1 MSNQVLDKIKDIQK
15 ELNELE
21 VKKDLPQSQR
31 VIASIVR
38 LLDDSVSVDDQ
49 SLFQLFT
56 DSDGKIR
63 ANASWFY
70 EDSVMTDR
78 KATYKVHPQNNL
90 NLDIKLYGITKP
102 SKRTIAWAQSLTP
115 NFEDEPF
122 NKNFN
127 VGIDFIVPKSAD
139 RIIVVL
145 SNNWVIRTLELKG
158 KLTVTFQ
165 EILARWAEIK
175 NFDKKTELHNIL
187 WESFDIQPL
196 NKKFYSGI
204 SERFT
209 LLRQY
214 LVKEKVFDEKH
225 ASLFANRLLG
235 RVIFCWFLDKKG
247 IINPDQKYFDSESF
261 DNDNEYYK
269 TKLERLFFGVLNT
282 PIGDREFKDDVT
294 PFLNGGLF
302 EARKNDLYNDSKLS
316 FPKNYFD
323 DLFEFLSGYN
333 FTTDESTSQ
342 FQQVAIDPEMLGR
355 IFENL
360 LAEMTE
366 ETGEQARKAKGAFY
380 TPREI
385 VDYMCKESL
394 KEYLKTKIEHDE
406 QLDQRLYQLI
416 DAPDKDFQDQDHNW
430 RRDWKPYKADI
441 LKALDEL
448 KVLDPACGSGAFP
461 IGMLQLLVRVYE
473 RLEARFDSYK
483 TKLGIIEKNIYGVDI
498 EPMAVEIARLRAW
511 LSIIVD
517 EESDSK
523 KIKPLPNLE
532 FKFICANSLINLD
545 EGGSTAIGEDP
556 TLAQKLQDI
565 RDAYFNTESLNKKK
579 KLRNDYDKAIKEGV
593 GGGIFG
599 NSKKAQQLST
609 YRPFDNE
616 AQADFFDPQFMFGTN
631 AFDMVIGNPPYVS
644 TKGRDGDIKERLN
657 DLYGFADDLYSHFY
671 FRGIDLAKNNTGI
684 LAYITSKTFWTIQS
698 KKNLRELLQRNKI
711 VEIFDTAQPFSA
723 MVDTCVVIV
732 MKIEVS
738 DYSFNFFDGKEDLI
752 QPKKYEANISLYR
765 DAVNNVFFIP
775 DDFNL
780 QIYNK
785 FNTQVSRLMS
795 KWWEKI
801 ETSRK
806 ITQNEEELRS
816 YRDSLKEGELSLL
829 GLLTEG
835 GQGLATAN
843 NGKYVGVIDGTKQ
856 AESIRRSRPQKLVE
870 VGKKIKD
877 SNLSKGG
884 YLSDKSENE
893 IRELF
898 DSLKLKYGR
907 DIFGQGYL
915 YRIVSK
921 EEIANVNQLTEEEKE
936 YGIEVTNPY
945 FVPYDKGDKDGNRW
959 WLETPYVIDWSKES
973 VSFLK
978 ENSGKKGKGMPVVR
992 NPQYYFREG
1001 FCWSDIHTVLIKS
1014 RLKTGGVY
1022 DVKSMSMFSQSEYL
1036 PDWFFVSILNSTI
1049 VSEYDFNFIN
1059 STSSFQINDARQIP
1073 IVIPTKIQLSNFKEV
1088 FDEAYSIKK
1097 KQFTSDLNKEEA
1109 KKKLLEIQNKLDELV
1124 SELYGISR
1132 KEVVIKKTNDLI

>member
-175 NFDKKTELHNIL
+175 NFDNKTELHNIL

-261 DNDNEYYK
+261 ENDNEYYK

-302 EARKNDLYNDSKLS
+302 EARRNDLYNDSKLS

-342 FQQVAIDPEMLGR
+342 FQQIAIDPEMLGR

-394 KEYLKTKIEHDE
+394 KEYLKTKIEKDE

-532 FKFICANSLINLD
+532 FKFICANSLIDLD
-545 EGGSTAIGEDP
+545 KNGSNTFGDDP
-556 TLAQKLQDI
+556 ELQEKLASI
-565 RDAYFNTESLNKKK
+565 RDGYFNTESLNKKK
-579 KLRNDYDKAIKEGV
+579 KLRGDYEKLVTQGEGL
-593 GGGIFG
+593 FG
-599 NSKKAQQLST
+599 ESKKSKQLKT

-616 AQADFFDPQFMFGTN
+616 AQAEFFDPKFMFGVN
-631 AFDMVIGNPPYVS
+631 LFDVMVGNPPYLGE
-644 TKGRDGDIKERLN
+644 KGNKKIFDG
-657 DLYGFADDLYSHFY
+657 
-671 FRGIDLAKNNTGI
+671 
-684 LAYITSKTFWTIQS
+684 
-698 KKNLRELLQRNKI
+698 I
-711 VEIFDTAQPFSA
+711 VESGLGSRFRLGKMDLF
-723 MVDTCVVIV
+723 
-732 MKIEVS
+732 
-738 DYSFNFFDGKEDLI
+738 YYFFH
-752 QPKKYEANISLYR
+752 
-765 DAVNNVFFIP
+765 
-775 DDFNL
+775 
-780 QIYNK
+780 
-785 FNTQVSRLMS
+785 
-795 KWWEKI
+795 
-801 ETSRK
+801 
-806 ITQNEEELRS
+806 
-816 YRDSLKEGELSLL
+816 L
-829 GLLTEG
+829 GLD
-835 GQGLATAN
+835 
-843 NGKYVGVIDGTKQ
+843 V
-856 AESIRRSRPQKLVE
+856 
-870 VGKKIKD
+870 
-877 SNLSKGG
+877 
-884 YLSDKSENE
+884 
-893 IRELF
+893 
-898 DSLKLKYGR
+898 
-907 DIFGQGYL
+907 
-915 YRIVSK
+915 
-921 EEIANVNQLTEEEKE
+921 
-936 YGIEVTNPY
+936 
-945 FVPYDKGDKDGNRW
+945 
-959 WLETPYVIDWSKES
+959 
-973 VSFLK
+973 LK
-978 ENSGKKGKGMPVVR
+978 ENGILSFITTNYFITATGAKKLIQDLEKRATVISMINFNEMKIFESALGQHNMVTVIQKGKTERKAKTAVTNRSGYLKKSESIIKAILVSEDPETDYFCVDQEDLFVNGVINLRKDKNNRLSIILDKVNDSTYEKLGELCHINKGFHSGCDKVTKSNLKKVNGNYGIGDGIFVVSKKELEAKKIENDISHICYKSSFINKYYSQEDS
-992 NPQYYFREG
+992 NPELFVIYTNKNTDINSYPNTKDHLSNFRPFLEMKREYKNG
-1001 FCWSDIHTVLIKS
+1001 
-1014 RLKTGGVY
+1014 RLPW
-1022 DVKSMSMFSQSEYL
+1022 FSQHWPRDEDIFTDTEKIVLPYRSKTNLFSYIDYDFYASEDVLYIRMK
-1036 PDWFFVSILNSTI
+1036 DDRVSLKYILGILNSKLFYLYLYYRGKRKGETLELYQEPL
-1049 VSEYDFNFIN
+1049 SKLPIN
-1059 STSSFQINDARQIP
+1059 IAT
-1073 IVIPTKIQLSNFKEV
+1073 
-1088 FDEAYSIKK
+1088 
-1097 KQFTSDLNKEEA
+1097 
-1109 KKKLLEIQNKLDELV
+1109 DELYSLV
-1124 SELYGISR
+1124 VENVEKIISNKKEGVNDNQELQGEIDKLIMEIYRLSPED
-1132 KEVVIKKTNDLI
+1132 KEFVDNMHIPKQ

>member
-175 NFDKKTELHNIL
+175 NFDNKTELHNIL

-261 DNDNEYYK
+261 DNDNEYYRN
-269 TKLERLFFGVLNT
+269 KLERLFFGVLNT

-394 KEYLKTKIEHDE
+394 KEYLKTKIEKDE

-532 FKFICANSLINLD
+532 FKFICANSLIDLD
-545 EGGSTAIGEDP
+545 KSGNNTFGDDP
-556 TLAQKLQDI
+556 ELQEKLASI

-579 KLRNDYDKAIKEGV
+579 KLRTEYEKLVTQGEGL
-593 GGGIFG
+593 FG
-599 NSKKAQQLST
+599 ESKKSKQLKT

-616 AQADFFDPQFMFGTN
+616 AQAEFFDPKFMFGVVF
-631 AFDMVIGNPPYVS
+631 FDIVIANPPYIDSEGMVNNGQS
-644 TKGRDGDIKERLN
+644 DLRDLIQQNYKWTKGNWDIYIAFFELGFRCASKEGVLVYITPDKWISKSFGDELRRGVIDNIFSILKSGRNVFETAKVDSIITFISKKKHDQIKVVEYTSNGFQHKRDYPKNKLNDPYALDFIFSENLELIEKLEKFTESISDYAICENACATSDAYKLKPLLQNIKDEDYDFNKYFKIINTGTISKYFSRWCKKEMTYLKDKYLCPVVNKEDFLKEFSNSYSQKSIKPKIIIKGLNLLDGTLDLYGDTIPAKTTLILTSESLDDLKFLLALINNDLTLFYLKEKYPASSYNQGITFTKDMINNFPIPAIDNKKKQQVISLVDQILNITFAPDFVDSPESRADIQIITNQLN
-657 DLYGFADDLYSHFY
+657 DLFTNMYGL
-671 FRGIDLAKNNTGI
+671 
-684 LAYITSKTFWTIQS
+684 
-698 KKNLRELLQRNKI
+698 
-711 VEIFDTAQPFSA
+711 
-723 MVDTCVVIV
+723 
-732 MKIEVS
+732 EV
-738 DYSFNFFDGKEDLI
+738 
-752 QPKKYEANISLYR
+752 
-765 DAVNNVFFIP
+765 
-775 DDFNL
+775 
-780 QIYNK
+780 
-785 FNTQVSRLMS
+785 
-795 KWWEKI
+795 
-801 ETSRK
+801 
-806 ITQNEEELRS
+806 
-816 YRDSLKEGELSLL
+816 
-829 GLLTEG
+829 
-835 GQGLATAN
+835 
-843 NGKYVGVIDGTKQ
+843 
-856 AESIRRSRPQKLVE
+856 
-870 VGKKIKD
+870 
-877 SNLSKGG
+877 
-884 YLSDKSENE
+884 
-893 IRELF
+893 
-898 DSLKLKYGR
+898 
-907 DIFGQGYL
+907 
-915 YRIVSK
+915 
-921 EEIANVNQLTEEEKE
+921 
-936 YGIEVTNPY
+936 
-945 FVPYDKGDKDGNRW
+945 
-959 WLETPYVIDWSKES
+959 
-973 VSFLK
+973 
-978 ENSGKKGKGMPVVR
+978 
-992 NPQYYFREG
+992 
-1001 FCWSDIHTVLIKS
+1001 
-1014 RLKTGGVY
+1014 
-1022 DVKSMSMFSQSEYL
+1022 
-1036 PDWFFVSILNSTI
+1036 
-1049 VSEYDFNFIN
+1049 
-1059 STSSFQINDARQIP
+1059 
-1073 IVIPTKIQLSNFKEV
+1073 
-1088 FDEAYSIKK
+1088 
-1097 KQFTSDLNKEEA
+1097 EEA
-1109 KKKLLEIQNKLDELV
+1109 DMIYKKL
-1124 SELYGISR
+1124 
-1132 KEVVIKKTNDLI
+1132 

>member
-175 NFDKKTELHNIL
+175 NFDNKTELHNIL

-261 DNDNEYYK
+261 ENDNEYYK

-394 KEYLKTKIEHDE
+394 KEYLKTKIEKDE

-532 FKFICANSLINLD
+532 FKFICANSLIDLD
-545 EGGSTAIGEDP
+545 KNGNNTFGDDP
-556 TLAQKLQDI
+556 ELQEKLASI

-579 KLRNDYDKAIKEGV
+579 KLRGDYEKLVTQGEGL
-593 GGGIFG
+593 FG
-599 NSKKAQQLST
+599 ESKKSKQLKT

-616 AQADFFDPQFMFGTN
+616 AQAEFFDPQFMFGVRFFN
-631 AFDMVIGNPPYVS
+631 IILANPPYIEF
-644 TKGRDGDIKERLN
+644 KKLKN
-657 DLYGFADDLYSHFY
+657 KDLYSEYVSAKGKYDIYVLF
-671 FRGIDLAKNNTGI
+671 FELSEKILNKDGNLVFITPTTFLKKDFGKSIRGHINSNFTITKILDFSDIQMFESAINYTGVFIFKKGRPEKYSFKYHKYKNSSSGLKPEI
-684 LAYITSKTFWTIQS
+684 VLSTI
-698 KKNLRELLQRNKI
+698 NN
-711 VEIFDTAQPFSA
+711 
-723 MVDTCVVIV
+723 
-732 MKIEVS
+732 EVS
-738 DYSFNFFDGKEDLI
+738 D
-752 QPKKYEANISLYR
+752 
-765 DAVNNVFFIP
+765 
-775 DDFNL
+775 
-780 QIYNK
+780 
-785 FNTQVSRLMS
+785 
-795 KWWEKI
+795 
-801 ETSRK
+801 
-806 ITQNEEELRS
+806 
-816 YRDSLKEGELSLL
+816 
-829 GLLTEG
+829 
-835 GQGLATAN
+835 
-843 NGKYVGVIDGTKQ
+843 
-856 AESIRRSRPQKLVE
+856 
-870 VGKKIKD
+870 
-877 SNLSKGG
+877 
-884 YLSDKSENE
+884 
-893 IRELF
+893 
-898 DSLKLKYGR
+898 
-907 DIFGQGYL
+907 
-915 YRIVSK
+915 
-921 EEIANVNQLTEEEKE
+921 
-936 YGIEVTNPY
+936 
-945 FVPYDKGDKDGNRW
+945 
-959 WLETPYVIDWSKES
+959 
-973 VSFLK
+973 
-978 ENSGKKGKGMPVVR
+978 
-992 NPQYYFREG
+992 
-1001 FCWSDIHTVLIKS
+1001 
-1014 RLKTGGVY
+1014 
-1022 DVKSMSMFSQSEYL
+1022 
-1036 PDWFFVSILNSTI
+1036 
-1049 VSEYDFNFIN
+1049 
-1059 STSSFQINDARQIP
+1059 
-1073 IVIPTKIQLSNFKEV
+1073 NFKEV
-1088 FDEAYSIKK
+1088 ISIDSTDLK
-1097 KQFTSDLNKEEA
+1097 DLNWNFQKKTFRTLFNKLSNNTKPLDHYTDEIFQGIASGKDEVFYIQEDQIKAHDLEMDLIKPIVKGKDVKAYNINWSGFYVIYPYDEDSRVLSEDTLQSKYPKVYSYLKSKKDLLSGRGYFSKSSKKWYELWNQRKLANFNQLRIVVPEISGNNNFSLTNKYLGNTKTYHILLKDKKEENYKFFIGLLNSTFA
-1109 KKKLLEIQNKLDELV
+1109 NYVYKHITTPQAGGFFAYKTQFLKSIPILMKSDYIDKIASEVTLLENERDERKINEIRHKIDNLVMDLYELTKEEREEINKF
-1124 SELYGISR
+1124 I
-1132 KEVVIKKTNDLI
+1132 NQ

>member
-78 KATYKVHPQNNL
+78 KATYKVHPQNSL

-175 NFDKKTELHNIL
+175 NFDNKTELHNIL

-282 PIGDREFKDDVT
+282 PIGDREFKDDLT

-394 KEYLKTKIEHDE
+394 KEYLKTKIEKDE

-441 LKALDEL
+441 MKALGEL

-532 FKFICANSLINLD
+532 FKFICANSLIDLD
-545 EGGSTAIGEDP
+545 KSGNNTFGDDP
-556 TLAQKLQDI
+556 ELQEKLASI
-565 RDAYFNTESLNKKK
+565 RDGYFNTESLNKKK
-579 KLRNDYDKAIKEGV
+579 KLRNDYDQLVKV
-593 GGGIFG
+593 GPSIFG
-599 NSKKAQQLST
+599 ESEKTNQLKT

-616 AQADFFDPQFMFGTN
+616 SSASFFNSEFMFGTN
-631 AFDMVIGNPPYVS
+631 GFNIVIGNPPYVS
-644 TKGRDGDIKERLN
+644 VKKISVSDKKIFGKLFETGKGR
-657 DLYGFADDLYSHFY
+657 
-671 FRGIDLAKNNTGI
+671 
-684 LAYITSKTFWTIQS
+684 
-698 KKNLRELLQRNKI
+698 
-711 VEIFDTAQPFSA
+711 
-723 MVDTCVVIV
+723 
-732 MKIEVS
+732 
-738 DYSFNFFDGKEDLI
+738 
-752 QPKKYEANISLYR
+752 
-765 DAVNNVFFIP
+765 
-775 DDFNL
+775 FNL
-780 QIYNK
+780 FTLFLERGHK
-785 FNTQVSRLMS
+785 L
-795 KWWEKI
+795 
-801 ETSRK
+801 
-806 ITQNEEELRS
+806 
-816 YRDSLKEGELSLL
+816 LKEGSILTYILPE
-829 GLLTEG
+829 GLFSNTEDKYIRKYLI
-835 GQGLATAN
+835 QKTTILEIGLFTKRVFEASVDTAIILVKN
-843 NGKYVGVIDGTKQ
+843 MKDDQKLKIVSDLNTKINEIDQKDLDIEPEYIFPVKTNEDGNQIIKLIEK
-856 AESIRRSRPQKLVE
+856 ASVKLVE
-870 VGKKIKD
+870 LFEVQQGIIYSGRPKEDVFSNEKISSEYKKILDGRDILRYKINWGLKLENRFIKYTKELHRPREERIFTVKEKIVLPRRSTKLVCALD
-877 SNLSKGG
+877 DEQFYLLNTGYVILPKNNFQEIKYVLGILNSNLMNFYYNNRYFGWQITIPALNSLPIKIG
-884 YLSDKSENE
+884 SENE
-893 IRELF
+893 I
-898 DSLKLKYGR
+898 KK
-907 DIFGQGYL
+907 
-915 YRIVSK
+915 
-921 EEIANVNQLTEEEKE
+921 
-936 YGIEVTNPY
+936 
-945 FVPYDKGDKDGNRW
+945 
-959 WLETPYVIDWSKES
+959 VIDIVDKIIEQ
-973 VSFLK
+973 
-978 ENSGKKGKGMPVVR
+978 KK
-992 NPQYYFREG
+992 
-1001 FCWSDIHTVLIKS
+1001 SDIDTTVLEN
-1014 RLKTGGVY
+1014 L
-1022 DVKSMSMFSQSEYL
+1022 
-1036 PDWFFVSILNSTI
+1036 LNSEIYKIYNIDEKTI
-1049 VSEYDFNFIN
+1049 
-1059 STSSFQINDARQIP
+1059 
-1073 IVIPTKIQLSNFKEV
+1073 
-1088 FDEAYSIKK
+1088 SIIEGN
-1097 KQFTSDLNKEEA
+1097 L
-1109 KKKLLEIQNKLDELV
+1109 
-1124 SELYGISR
+1124 
-1132 KEVVIKKTNDLI
+1132 

>member
-175 NFDKKTELHNIL
+175 NFDNKTELHNIL

-247 IINPDQKYFDSESF
+247 IINPDQKYFDSKSF
-261 DNDNEYYK
+261 DNDSEYYK
-269 TKLERLFFGVLNT
+269 TKLERLFFEVLNT
-282 PIGDREFKDDVT
+282 PIEDREFKDDVT

-302 EARKNDLYNDSKLS
+302 EARKNDLYKNSKLS

-394 KEYLKTKIEHDE
+394 KEYLKTKIEKDE

-430 RRDWKPYKADI
+430 RRDWKPYKSDI

-532 FKFICANSLINLD
+532 FKFICANSLIDLD
-545 EGGSTAIGEDP
+545 RNSNNTFGDDP
-556 TLAQKLQDI
+556 ELQEKLASI

-579 KLRNDYDKAIKEGV
+579 KLRTDYEKLVTQGEGL
-593 GGGIFG
+593 FG
-599 NSKKAQQLST
+599 ESKKSKQLKT

-616 AQADFFDPQFMFGTN
+616 AQADFFDPKFMFGVG
-631 AFDMVIGNPPYVS
+631 AFDVVIGNPPYYVIKKTHPHLRYFEDNYFLTKGGKKNLYRLFFEKGFSLLKKSGVLTFITPDNYLTSKDSKLLRKKIIEDLKIRSIIHFTEKDSVFESATQAVAVVILQNDSLDNYTFNFKQYGEEYTLESLLIKQRKGFYIKPLPEIIEKIESFPHQLSTYVEGFQGEINVS
-644 TKGRDGDIKERLN
+644 TKKHLFSINNNRDFLPLLRGMHIGR
-657 DLYGFADDLYSHFY
+657 F
-671 FRGIDLAKNNTGI
+671 
-684 LAYITSKTFWTIQS
+684 
-698 KKNLRELLQRNKI
+698 
-711 VEIFDTAQPFSA
+711 
-723 MVDTCVVIV
+723 
-732 MKIEVS
+732 
-738 DYSFNFFDGKEDLI
+738 
-752 QPKKYEANISLYR
+752 
-765 DAVNNVFFIP
+765 
-775 DDFNL
+775 
-780 QIYNK
+780 
-785 FNTQVSRLMS
+785 
-795 KWWEKI
+795 
-801 ETSRK
+801 
-806 ITQNEEELRS
+806 
-816 YRDSLKEGELSLL
+816 SLKEEPKEYCPIGAQKRDHYKVDRVVIQEVSNSGLKQRLNAVLLNNYLCGHTTNYLFSKSKDFDNYSILGLINSSLL
-829 GLLTEG
+829 NYYFKFYNQTNHVPIGEIKQIPIPNLKGKKNIINSISRIAKELTEEHRH
-835 GQGLATAN
+835 N
-843 NGKYVGVIDGTKQ
+843 NYGDLSSKE
-856 AESIRRSRPQKLVE
+856 AELNKLV
-870 VGKKIKD
+870 
-877 SNLSKGG
+877 
-884 YLSDKSENE
+884 Y
-893 IRELF
+893 
-898 DSLKLKYGR
+898 SLY
-907 DIFGQGYL
+907 D
-915 YRIVSK
+915 
-921 EEIANVNQLTEEEKE
+921 LTEEEIKV
-936 YGIEVTNPY
+936 IEV
-945 FVPYDKGDKDGNRW
+945 
-959 WLETPYVIDWSKES
+959 
-973 VSFLK
+973 
-978 ENSGKKGKGMPVVR
+978 
-992 NPQYYFREG
+992 
-1001 FCWSDIHTVLIKS
+1001 
-1014 RLKTGGVY
+1014 
-1022 DVKSMSMFSQSEYL
+1022 
-1036 PDWFFVSILNSTI
+1036 ST
-1049 VSEYDFNFIN
+1049 
-1059 STSSFQINDARQIP
+1059 
-1073 IVIPTKIQLSNFKEV
+1073 L
-1088 FDEAYSIKK
+1088 
-1097 KQFTSDLNKEEA
+1097 
-1109 KKKLLEIQNKLDELV
+1109 
-1124 SELYGISR
+1124 
-1132 KEVVIKKTNDLI
+1132 

>member
-15 ELNELE
+15 ELDELE

-78 KATYKVHPQNNL
+78 KATYKVHSQNNL

-175 NFDKKTELHNIL
+175 NFDNKTELHNIL

-394 KEYLKTKIEHDE
+394 KEYLKTKIEKDE

-441 LKALDEL
+441 MKALDEL

-473 RLEARFDSYK
+473 RLKARFDSYK

-532 FKFICANSLINLD
+532 FKFICANSLIDLD
-545 EGGSTAIGEDP
+545 KSGNNTFGDDP
-556 TLAQKLQDI
+556 ELQEKLASI
-565 RDAYFNTESLNKKK
+565 RDGYFNTESLNKKK
-579 KLRNDYDKAIKEGV
+579 KLRTDYEKLVTQGEGL
-593 GGGIFG
+593 FG
-599 NSKKAQQLST
+599 ESKKSKQLKT

-616 AQADFFDPQFMFGTN
+616 AQAEFFDPKFMFGIKSLDILI
-631 AFDMVIGNPPYVS
+631 ANPPYVRQEKFTAIKDS
-644 TKGRDGDIKERLN
+644 LKKQYGSFFNGRA
-657 DLYGFADDLYSHFY
+657 DLYTYFIKLGFNL
-671 FRGIDLAKNNTGI
+671 LKNDGVF
-684 LAYITSKTFWTIQS
+684 AYITSNKFFVRGYGSNTRS
-698 KKNLRELLQRNKI
+698 LLTR
-711 VEIFDTAQPFSA
+711 
-723 MVDTCVVIV
+723 
-732 MKIEVS
+732 EVS
-738 DYSFNFFDGKEDLI
+738 LKKIINFGELPVFQASVDSAIMLALKSQPSERQGFDFAQAKNAED
-752 QPKKYEANISLYR
+752 
-765 DAVNNVFFIP
+765 
-775 DDFNL
+775 
-780 QIYNK
+780 IYNINSFFELK
-785 FNTQVSRLMS
+785 KENILIKDLNDEEWSLQNA
-795 KWWEKI
+795 EKLKLFQKI
-801 ETSRK
+801 KSDKIGLETF
-806 ITQNEEELRS
+806 
-816 YRDSLKEGELSLL
+816 Y
-829 GLLTEG
+829 
-835 GQGLATAN
+835 
-843 NGKYVGVIDGTKQ
+843 
-856 AESIRRSRPQKLVE
+856 
-870 VGKKIKD
+870 GKKIFAGIKT
-877 SNLSKGG
+877 G
-884 YLSDKSENE
+884 YDDA
-893 IRELF
+893 F
-898 DSLKLKYGR
+898 
-907 DIFGQGYL
+907 
-915 YRIVSK
+915 
-921 EEIANVNQLTEEEKE
+921 
-936 YGIEVTNPY
+936 
-945 FVPYDKGDKDGNRW
+945 
-959 WLETPYVIDWSKES
+959 VIDADTRKQ
-973 VSFLK
+973 LI
-978 ENSGKKGKGMPVVR
+978 ENDPK
-992 NPQYYFREG
+992 NEE
-1001 FCWSDIHTVLIKS
+1001 LIKPWLRGKDVRKWKVDYKKLSLIYIPLNKVSIDNYPLIKNHLLAFQS
-1014 RLKTGGVY
+1014 RLKKRATKQNWYEIQQPQERFTSLFEMPKIIYPDCAKEMRASYDDTGSYGTMAMY
-1022 DVKSMSMFSQSEYL
+1022 FIPYNPIIMG
-1036 PDWFFVSILNSTI
+1036 ILNSKLF
-1049 VSEYDFNFIN
+1049 DWFARM
-1059 STSSFQINDARQIP
+1059 SFATFGDPWNGGRIIFKSIYMSKVPIP
-1073 IVIPTKIQLSNFKEV
+1073 NLDNKT
-1088 FDEAYSIKK
+1088 AYSIKEK
-1097 KQFTSDLNKEEA
+1097 VEKIIKNKNENNEEVI
-1109 KKKLLEIQNKLDELV
+1109 KILEKEIDELV
-1124 SELYGISR
+1124 MDLYELTD
-1132 KEVVIKKTNDLI
+1132 EEKKIIYDSQSK